1 MVWLRDAIWE
11 GRSLQVLASSY
22 YDYSASQN
30 PVFSSEAIYSKG
42 LLFSIKLILMP
53 NLFELPTSLPPTELF
68 EPLATGKGLLI
79 QRIIS
84 SGQQTPPN
92 TWFDQPQAEWV
103 VLLQGEAELGYEDGT
118 SLRLKPGDYVLIPA
132 RQRHRVEYTS
142 IDPAC
147 IWLAVHGSL
156 KS

>member
-1 MVWLRDAIWE
+1 ML
-11 GRSLQVLASSY
+11 
-22 YDYSASQN
+22 
-30 PVFSSEAIYSKG
+30 
-42 LLFSIKLILMP
+42 
-53 NLFELPTSLPPTELF
+53 NLFKLPAPLPPTELF
-68 EPLATGKGLLI
+68 EPLATGNGLLI
-79 QRIIS
+79 ERIIS

-142 IDPAC
+142 TDPAC

-156 KS
+156 QS